1 MPTTQFPIDLTRL
14 RPLELD
20 PAAAAL
26 TEDERVTLRHN
37 IQLFRD
43 AIVFV
48 TALAGA
54 KGLAG
59 HTGGPYDTV
68 PELMIVRAFID
79 GGAPIV
85 PIFFDEA
92 GHRVAT
98 QYLLSVLHGRCR
110 PRSCCTIASTLASFP
125 VIRRDS

>member
-54 KGLAG
+54 KVLAANGSRWDTRDWIPRASSKPSRSLRGLNVAR
-59 HTGGPYDTV
+59 TQLPD
-68 PELMIVRAFID
+68 VR
-79 GGAPIV
+79 
-85 PIFFDEA
+85 
-92 GHRVAT
+92 T
-98 QYLLSVLHGRCR
+98 
-110 PRSCCTIASTLASFP
+110 RSWF
-125 VIRRDS
+125 